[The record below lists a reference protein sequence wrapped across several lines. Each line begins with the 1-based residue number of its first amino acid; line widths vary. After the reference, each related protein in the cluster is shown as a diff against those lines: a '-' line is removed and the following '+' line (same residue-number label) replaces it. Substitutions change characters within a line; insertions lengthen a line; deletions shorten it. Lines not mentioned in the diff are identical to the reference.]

1 MKKIL
6 FMAAMIACT
15 GIYAQ
20 DKKTSILLNP
30 NQVITINSQSTQKAN
45 MGMGMETN
53 SNNTTVVESKVTALG
68 KDNYTIHSKIKRMV
82 IEADMM
88 GNHSSFDSDKKEDLE
103 SDMGKAIA
111 PLLEEDMVAT
121 LDKNSGE
128 WKAEKKAEENKE
140 ENPLEEM
147 MTAISGSSPQGL
159 SGGIYFQLP
168 ADFKVGTTWS
178 ESKSVK
184 DIKSTTN
191 YTVKS
196 VTDNIVVVGYTS
208 TMVGTTQ
215 TEMQGMQ
222 VDVDIDS
229 KSSGEITVD
238 SKTSLV
244 KKKSSKDDI
253 NSTLNMGGQS
263 MPITTSVETTTS
275 FQ

>member
-1 MKKIL
+1 MKKLL
-6 FMAAMIACT
+6 FMAALFACT

-20 DKKTSILLNP
+20 DKKTSIVLNP

-53 SNNTTVVESKVTALG
+53 SNNTTVVESKVTATG
-68 KDNYTIHSKIKRMV
+68 KDNYTISSKVKRMV

-111 PLLEEDMVAT
+111 PLLEEEMIAT
-121 LDKNSGE
+121 LDKNTGE
-128 WKAEKKAEENKE
+128 WKNEQKAEENKE

-168 ADFKVGTTWS
+168 AYFKEGAAWS
-178 ESKSVK
+178 ETKTVK
-184 DIKSTTN
+184 DVKSTTN
-191 YTVKS
+191 YTIKTI
-196 VTDNIVVVGYTS
+196 TDNIVVVGYNS

-229 KSSGEITVD
+229 KSTGEITVD
-238 SKTSLV
+238 GKTSLV

-253 NSTLNMGGQS
+253 NSTLNMGGQT
-263 MPITTSVETTTS
+263 MPITSSVETTTTI
-275 FQ
+275 Q